1 MLTRSGKELKSLSE
15 LVNYY
20 KKNLDG
26 LDILL
31 AEGVRAF
38 DPPSQPPR
46 GYVNLLHQTQ
56 LASPKPEVPALASKP
71 VQPAP
76 IGYMN
81 LKEGEQPSSMGFEAL
96 ASYEI
101 DPKRLQIIAELG
113 SGQFGQVFEAWL
125 SPEVADQADA
135 SRRKGKLVA
144 VKSLKADSD
153 SKATKSFFSEA
164 LILSQFSHPNV
175 LGLLAI
181 STQQK
186 PLQMIIEHVPYGD
199 VRAVLKT
206 CRGAGIEV
214 RVQELIYIAAQV
226 ASGMEHL
233 AALKFVHRYVLY
245 AIVQVRSSAGIS
257 MTGLP
262 WLSWFS
268 S

>member
-31 AEGVRAF
+31 ADGVRSF

-56 LASPKPEVPALASKP
+56 LTLPKPSAPALASKP

-76 IGYMN
+76 AGYIN
-81 LKEGEQPSSMGFEAL
+81 LKQEQSASSAGFEEL
-96 ASYEI
+96 AAFEI

-135 SRRKGKLVA
+135 ARRRGKLVA

-153 SKATKSFFSEA
+153 AKATTSFFMEA
-164 LILSQFSHPNV
+164 QILSQFSHPNV
-175 LGLLAI
+175 LGLLAV
-181 STQQK
+181 STRQK

-206 CRGAGIEV
+206 CRGAGIDIH
-214 RVQELIYIAAQV
+214 VQELVYIAAQV

-233 AALKFVHRYVLY
+233 AALKFVHRSVGG
-245 AIVQVRSSAGIS
+245 V
-257 MTGLP
+257 
-262 WLSWFS
+262 
-268 S
+268 